1 MTRRILILG
10 CNGFIGHH
18 LVARILATTDWHI
31 AGLDLRDD
39 RIASHLHDPRFT
51 FKQASMMDSHA
62 WISEQLATCDT
73 MLPLVAIATP
83 STYVTDPLRVFE
95 LDFEANLAVV
105 RLCVGA
111 KKRVIF
117 PSTSE
122 VYGMCTDAQFDP
134 DTSNFIQGPINKPR
148 WIYSTSKQLL
158 DRVIHAYGM
167 QGLDYTLFRPF
178 NWIGAGLDTI
188 ENPAPGSA
196 RVISQ
201 FLGHIWRGENISLVN
216 GGEQKRAFMYVDD
229 AISALM
235 KIIANENGIA
245 NAKIYNIGN
254 PAENHSIKTLAE
266 RMLALAAHYPV
277 FAAGASKTKIVTI
290 SSDDYYGTGYQD
302 VQHRVPNIENT
313 VHELHWQPSIDLD
326 GALKRIFDA
335 YAQQLGT

>member
-18 LVARILATTDWHI
+18 LVQHILNTTDWHI
-31 AGLDLRDD
+31 AGLDVRDD
-39 RIASHLHDPRFT
+39 RIAHHLSKPRFT
-51 FKQASMMDSHA
+51 FLKASMTESHA
-62 WISEQLATCDT
+62 WIAEQLKTCDT
-73 MLPLVAIATP
+73 LLPLVAIATP
-83 STYVTDPLRVFE
+83 STYVNDPLRVFE

-105 RLCVGA
+105 RLCVAA

-134 DTSNFIQGPINKPR
+134 DTSNFVQGPINKPR

-167 QGLDYTLFRPF
+167 AGLDYTLFRPF

-229 AISALM
+229 AIVALST
-235 KIIANENGIA
+235 IIANPNQIA
-245 NAKIYNIGN
+245 TQKIYNIGN
-254 PAENHSIKTLAE
+254 PQANHSIRTLAE
-266 RMLALAAHYPV
+266 KMIGLAAHYPV
-277 FAAGASKTKIVTI
+277 FAEGAKKTSIEVV
-290 SSDDYYGTGYQD
+290 SSDAYYGKGYQD
-302 VQHRVPNIENT
+302 VQHRVPNIDAT
-313 VHELHWQPSIDLD
+313 VRDLNWSPKIDLD
-326 GALKRIFDA
+326 GALKRVFDA
-335 YAQQLGT
+335 YAAQLAR

>member
-18 LVARILATTDWHI
+18 LLQHILATTDWHI
-31 AGLDLRDD
+31 AGLDVRDD
-39 RIASHLHDPRFT
+39 RITGHLSNPRLT
-51 FKQASMMDSHA
+51 FLKASMMESHA
-62 WISEQLATCDT
+62 WISEQLKTCDT

-83 STYVTDPLRVFE
+83 STYVNDPLRVFE

-105 RLCVGA
+105 RLCVTA
-111 KKRVIF
+111 NKRVIF

-134 DTSNFIQGPINKPR
+134 ETSNFIQGPINKPR

-167 QGLDYTLFRPF
+167 AGLDYTLFRPF

-229 AISALM
+229 AIVALTA
-235 KIIANENGIA
+235 IIANPNNIA
-245 NAKIYNIGN
+245 TRKIYNIGN
-254 PAENHSIKTLAE
+254 PQANHSIRTLAE
-266 RMLALAAHYPV
+266 KMLALAAHYPV
-277 FAAGASKTKIVTI
+277 FAEGAKKTKIEVV
-290 SSDDYYGTGYQD
+290 SSDAYYGKGYQD
-302 VQHRVPNIENT
+302 VQHRVPNIDAT
-313 VHELHWQPSIDLD
+313 VRELHWSPKIDLD
-326 GALKRIFDA
+326 GALTRVFDA
-335 YAQQLGT
+335 YAAQLAR